1 MAMFRDLHAG
11 NLPIFSLN
19 FRIITLLPN
28 EQEARKIQQYRPIC
42 MLNVSFKIFIK
53 VLANI
58 LSAVACKI
66 IRPSQTAFLPGR
78 YIMEGVVI
86 HELRRKNRRA

>member
-11 NLPIFSLN
+11 NLLIFSLN
-19 FRIITLLPN
+19 FRIITLFPK
-28 EQEARKIQQYRPIC
+28 EQEARKIQQYKPIC

-86 HELRRKNRRA
+86 PELRRKNRRA

>member
-19 FRIITLLPN
+19 FRIITLLPK
-28 EQEARKIQQYRPIC
+28 EQEARKIQQYKPIC

-66 IRPSQTAFLPGR
+66 IRPSQTAFLPGI